1 MTEHT
6 PLEIEYG
13 TTEAMIAR
21 FEREAKSITSAVLVF
36 GPSTFTYDWGPVRTR
51 DRYGMVLHFSDQRAV
66 FLSKGHTVALLN
78 DGFLHRHHIRI
89 EGMG

>member
-1 MTEHT
+1 MIEHT

-13 TTEAMIAR
+13 AVDEMIAR
-21 FEREAKSITSAVLVF
+21 FEREAPSITGAVLIF
-36 GPSTFTYDWGPVRTR
+36 GPITFTYDWGPVATR
-51 DRYGMVLHFSDQRAV
+51 DRYGMVLHYSDRRAV

-78 DGFLHRHHIRI
+78 DGFLTRHKIRI